1 MTIKIHPQLTGFVRP
16 SDHSKFSPSA
26 ADRWMACAASIKLSE
41 GIAEEKNEY
50 SDQGTLA
57 HSVCEAMFDHE
68 HFMIDMPLELQMKLM
83 AWESTHPGDVPEMYD
98 CAQTYV
104 DCVSSWLKDT
114 DRIGDV
120 LWYGLEKGVPVFPEK
135 GCFGTG
141 DCVIV
146 GTKAAVIIDY
156 KHGRGKNVQADAL
169 QLRVYAA
176 GVLRHLDDLPEG
188 YGVFSVVVQPR
199 TDPSPKTHF
208 YPAGQIHQFLGDI
221 WNAIIATEQPNL
233 EPKDGGHCFWC
244 PAKRTK
250 DLMKKC
256 PTQMIL
262 PVNAAK
268 ENFEKY
274 LADMNAPVE
283 NLGVANPKRDEAM
296 MKIISLMPLLESIRD
311 SAVEEFQYRMEQGE
325 AIPGLQMVEKV
336 GNRTFNKAED
346 TEIASLLTS
355 RYPKLN
361 PWRVIPEKKT
371 IRTISDIEKEVGK
384 GALDSVT
391 VRKVKK
397 EVRIL
402 DAKALEVMGN
412 LAHYGNLST
421 SKEIV

>member
-26 ADRWMACAASIKLSE
+26 ADRWMACPASIQLSE
-41 GIAEEKNEY
+41 GIPEEKSEY
-50 SDQGTLA
+50 SEQGTLA

-68 HFMIDMPLELQMKLM
+68 HFMIDMPVELQAQLM

-104 DCVSSWLKDT
+104 DCVSSWLNNKEA
-114 DRIGDV
+114 IGDV

-176 GVLRHLDDLPEG
+176 GVLRHLDNLPEG
-188 YGVFSVVVQPR
+188 YGVYSVVVQPR
-199 TDPSPKTHF
+199 TDPTPKTHF
-208 YPAGQIHQFLGDI
+208 YPAAQIHQFLGEI
-221 WNAIIATEQPNL
+221 WSAIIATEQPNL

-274 LADMNAPVE
+274 LSDMNAPVE
-283 NLGVANPKRDEAM
+283 KLGVANPKRDEAM

-311 SAVEEFQYRMEQGE
+311 SAVEEFQYRLEQGE
-325 AIPGLQMVEKV
+325 AIAGLQLVEKI
-336 GNRTFNKAED
+336 GNRTFGKAPD
-346 TEIASLLTS
+346 DQIAEVLKQK
-355 RYPKLN
+355 YPKLD
-361 PWRVIPEKKT
+361 PWRIIPAKKT
-371 IRTISDIEKEVGK
+371 IRTIGDIEKEVGK
-384 GALDSVT
+384 GALDTVT
-391 VRKVKK
+391 QRTIKK